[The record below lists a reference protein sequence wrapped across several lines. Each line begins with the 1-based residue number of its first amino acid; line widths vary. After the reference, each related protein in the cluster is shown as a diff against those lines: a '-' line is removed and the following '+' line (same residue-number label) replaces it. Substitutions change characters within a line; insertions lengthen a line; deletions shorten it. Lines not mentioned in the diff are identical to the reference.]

1 MECYSTQPRT
11 PKYEKGYRFFS
22 FGRNLSNKYGEQ
34 LMNAAV
40 KKGLNA
46 AKTTSKN
53 QFIKQLKQQG
63 NS

>member
-1 MECYSTQPRT
+1 MECYSTQART
-11 PKYEKGYRFFS
+11 PKYEKEYRFLS

-53 QFIKQLKQQG
+53 QSIKQLKQQE

>member
-11 PKYEKGYRFFS
+11 PKYEKGYRFLS

-34 LMNAAV
+34 LMNAAI
-40 KKGLNA
+40 KTGFA

-53 QFIKQLKQQG
+53 
-63 NS
+63 